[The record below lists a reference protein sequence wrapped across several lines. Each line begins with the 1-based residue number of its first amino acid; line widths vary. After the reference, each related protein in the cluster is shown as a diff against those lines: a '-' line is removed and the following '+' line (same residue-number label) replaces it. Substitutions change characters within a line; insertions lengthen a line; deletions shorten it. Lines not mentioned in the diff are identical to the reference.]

1 MQALSALAGPANADE
16 PKISS
21 VGNGMVDAKSSALN
35 GSFRVRLAAVVLVA
49 MVARLAAI
57 ATARGFEDS
66 DNYLPL
72 ARSLASGSGF
82 SLNGRPTAY
91 RPPLYPILLAPLAGT
106 LGDRVDWG
114 IAGLHILLG
123 AGSVALTGLTA
134 RRLGLPDNRAL
145 LAALIAACDPTLVW
159 LARSVM
165 TETLAAFLVAAS
177 LAAFTVPGRR
187 GLILGGSALGLG
199 ALCRPSLL
207 VGAGLCCAGYAVLG
221 DRDVGR
227 RLLGSVA
234 IGGTVL
240 LVLVPWAAR
249 NAAVFGEPVWTTTHG
264 GYTLALANNPV
275 YYRDV
280 LDGPAGV
287 WTGRDQW
294 FWWDSVN
301 RETAG
306 MPEPDADRYMKAK
319 VIRLARDRPVDF
331 LRASAARLGRFW
343 SVAPADAVYP
353 WPIRL
358 ASALFTIPIWIALIA
373 GLLGRKIWTWPA
385 VTAPLQ
391 IVGLSIVHTL
401 YWTDMRMRAPIVP
414 AIAVIAVG
422 AFFKGSAAGPASR
435 AQEEA
440 NDSKRPPTATS
451 KS

>member
-1 MQALSALAGPANADE
+1 
-16 PKISS
+16 
-21 VGNGMVDAKSSALN
+21 MVDAKSSAIN
-35 GSFRVRLAAVVLVA
+35 GSFRLRLAAVVMVA
-49 MVARLAAI
+49 ILARLAAI

-72 ARSLASGSGF
+72 ARSLAKGSGF

-91 RPPLYPILLAPLAGT
+91 RPPLYPILLAPLTGT

-123 AGSVALTGLTA
+123 GGTVALTGLTA
-134 RRLGLPDNRAL
+134 RQLFRSGNRAL
-145 LAALIAACDPTLVW
+145 LASLIVACDPTLVW

-165 TETLAAFLVAAS
+165 TETLAAFLVVVS
-177 LAAFTVPGRR
+177 IAAFTVPGRL
-187 GLILGGSALGLG
+187 GLILGGLALGLE

-207 VGAGLCCAGYAVLG
+207 VGAGFCCLG
-221 DRDVGR
+221 HAT
-227 RLLGSVA
+227 LGNLNLKRKISGSLT
-234 IGGTVL
+234 IGGTAL
-240 LVLVPWAAR
+240 LVLVPWAVR

-294 FWWDSVN
+294 LWWDSVN

-306 MPEPDADRYMKAK
+306 MPEPEADRYMKAK
-319 VIRLARDRPVDF
+319 VVRLARDRPVDF

-353 WPIRL
+353 WAIRL
-358 ASALFTIPIWIALIA
+358 ASALFTIPVWIALIA
-373 GLLGRKIWTWPA
+373 GLLRRQTWTWPA

-391 IVGLSIVHTL
+391 IAGLSIVHTL
-401 YWTDMRMRAPIVP
+401 YWTDMRMRSPIVP

-422 AFFKGSAAGPASR
+422 AFFKGSAAGPESR
-435 AQEEA
+435 AQEEEH
-440 NDSKRPPTATS
+440 DLKRPPTATS
-451 KS
+451 RN